1 MDSEV
6 KQAAALRYEQGKDA
20 APRVV
25 ASGKGIV
32 AERIIKEAEQH
43 GVPVRDDPDLAKL
56 LAMLPLGEEIPPDL
70 YAAVAEVLAFVYGL
84 SHRQPGIRPS

>member
-1 MDSEV
+1 MDDEV
-6 KQAAALRYEQGKDA
+6 KQAAALRYVQGKDA

-32 AERIIKEAEQH
+32 AERIIREAEQH
-43 GVPVRDDPDLAKL
+43 GVPVHDDPDLARL
-56 LAMLPLGEEIPPDL
+56 LAMLPLGAEIPPEL

-84 SHRQPGIRPS
+84 SHRKRGG